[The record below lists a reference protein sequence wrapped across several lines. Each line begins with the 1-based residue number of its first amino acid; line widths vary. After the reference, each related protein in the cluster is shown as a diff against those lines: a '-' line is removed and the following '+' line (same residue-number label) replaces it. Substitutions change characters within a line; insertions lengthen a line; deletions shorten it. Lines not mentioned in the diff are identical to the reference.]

1 MDDLVAQLQAGQILG
16 KDFRVLRPLA
26 AGGMGAV
33 YLVEQLSTGRERALK
48 IMHPQFVKSADSRA
62 RFTQEAK
69 VGAKIRSDHVVEVVS
84 AGVDDDTGIPW
95 LAMELLDGEELAK
108 RIQRKGFL
116 PPAEVLEIFRQLCH
130 ALGEAHKNGLVH
142 RDLKPQN
149 IFMAHSRRQ
158 GEAFTVKILDFGVA
172 KLVQEQQGE
181 GDMTKPVGTPR
192 WMAPEQSDQ
201 GAAIRP
207 ATDIWALGLIAFNC
221 LTGKYFWKTA
231 NAQQANLTALL
242 RELIVEPIVPASQ
255 RAAELACPG
264 AMPRGFDDWFR
275 FCVERDVN
283 RRFQNATAALEALVP
298 VLERAPAWKP
308 ASVSQVIPDDSATTP
323 GPVALQHTTP
333 EIPHH
338 TPQPPGDDSDT
349 LRWGRLSL
357 KPTKEA
363 TPPSSIG
370 TTSTR
375 PFASPPPSQQPT
387 EQLPERSRLPLI
399 AGIAVGIAALGAAAF
414 VALRASKPAPP
425 PPAPVAQQ
433 PAPAPLPE
441 AFTVVFDSFPSGA
454 AVMEGDARLGTTP
467 MQLSLRNAGLEK
479 EPRKFSLVR
488 EGFLSYAVVQ
498 GPSREPVRVL
508 ATLAADPGAATR
520 KPPPE
525 KRRRSAEPEAEPEL
539 RTRR

>member
-1 MDDLVAQLQAGQILG
+1 MEDVAQLKTGQILG

-48 IMHPQFVKSADSRA
+48 IMHPQFVKSEDSRA

-69 VGAKIRSDHVVEVVS
+69 VGARIRSDHVVEVVS

-108 RIQRKGFL
+108 RVQRKGFL
-116 PPAEVLEIFRQLCH
+116 PPAEVLEVFRQLCH

-149 IFMAHSRRQ
+149 IFMANSRRQ

-181 GDMTKPVGTPR
+181 GDQTKPVGTPR

-207 ATDIWALGLIAFNC
+207 ATDVWALGLIAFNC
-221 LTGKYFWKTA
+221 LTGKYFWRAA
-231 NAQQANLTALL
+231 NATQANLTALL

-255 RAAELACPG
+255 RAAELGCTG
-264 AMPRGFDDWFR
+264 AMPRGFDEWFAR
-275 FCVERDVN
+275 CVDRDGN
-283 RRFQNATAALEALVP
+283 RRYQDANAALAALAP
-298 VLERAPAWKP
+298 VLEKAPGWKP
-308 ASVSQVIPDDSATTP
+308 ASLSAVVPDDSATTP
-323 GPVALQHTTP
+323 GPVALAQTG
-333 EIPHH
+333 EIRQDTKPFA
-338 TPQPPGDDSDT
+338 QPPDVH
-349 LRWGRLSL
+349 
-357 KPTKEA
+357 TK
-363 TPPSSIG
+363 
-370 TTSTR
+370 
-375 PFASPPPSQQPT
+375 PFAQPPAASQGTQK
-387 EQLPERSRLPLI
+387 LPEPSRLPAIL
-399 AGIAVGIAALGAAAF
+399 GAALGGVALAVALV
-414 VALRASKPAPP
+414 VALRGPKAAPP
-425 PPAPVAQQ
+425 PPPPQPVAQ
-433 PAPAPLPE
+433 APMPE

-454 AVMEGDARLGTTP
+454 EVREGDKKLGSTP
-467 MQLSLRNAGLEK
+467 MQLSLRNAGLDK
-479 EPRKFSLVR
+479 EPRKFNLVR
-488 EGFLSYAVVQ
+488 EGFLPYEVVQ

-508 ATLAADPGAATR
+508 ATLAADPQAAVQ
-520 KPPPE
+520 KPP
-525 KRRRSAEPEAEPEL
+525 EPPKPAGHPRKTAVPPDEEPEL